1 MSNTIAAIATPH
13 AVGGISVI
21 RVSGDEA
28 IAVCDRCFRAVSGQ
42 PLSALAGY
50 RAAYGKVVD
59 QDRLIDEAVAL
70 VFRAPK
76 SYTGEDVVEISCH
89 GGIYITKE
97 VLRVLIQCGAQPAA
111 PGEFTKRAFLNG
123 KLSLTQAESVMD
135 VIASQGKQTAQAALA
150 GMEGNLYRKITAVKD
165 SLLSIAGHLSAWA
178 DYPEEEIPVVEHD
191 RLLSSLKEVEREIN
205 ELLAGFDRGRL
216 VRAGINTVIVG
227 KPNVGKSTLMNLLA
241 GCQRSI
247 VTEIAG
253 TTRDVIEDTVDIGG
267 VVLNL
272 ADTAGIHQTDDI
284 VEQAGVAL
292 SVQRL
297 KTADLVLALFDHS
310 SVLTEEDLAFIEQ
323 LEGQNVIAV
332 VNKTDLEQRVDTD
345 RLKQYFKHIVYISA
359 KKSEGINDLNSTI
372 LELLKIADFDPFAPM
387 LANERQRSAAQQA
400 STYLAEAIGGLSTGF
415 TLDAVTISIES
426 AIESLLALTGE
437 RVTDR
442 VVDEV
447 FSHFCVGK

>member
-1 MSNTIAAIATPH
+1 
-13 AVGGISVI
+13 
-21 RVSGDEA
+21 
-28 IAVCDRCFRAVSGQ
+28 
-42 PLSALAGY
+42 LL
-50 RAAYGKVVD
+50 K
-59 QDRLIDEAVAL
+59 
-70 VFRAPK
+70 
-76 SYTGEDVVEISCH
+76 
-89 GGIYITKE
+89 
-97 VLRVLIQCGAQPAA
+97 CGAVPAA

-150 GMEGNLYRKITAVKD
+150 GMEGNLYRKITGIKEE
-165 SLLSIAGHLSAWA
+165 LLSIAGHLSAWA

-191 RLLSSLKEVEREIN
+191 RLLSSLKRAEREIN

-227 KPNVGKSTLMNLLA
+227 KPNVGKSTLMNLLT
-241 GCQRSI
+241 GYQRSI

-253 TTRDVIEDTVDIGG
+253 TTRDVIEDTINIGG
-267 VVLNL
+267 IVLNL
-272 ADTAGIHQTDDI
+272 ADTAGIHQTDDV

-310 SVLTEEDLAFIEQ
+310 SALTKEDFSFIEQ
-323 LEGQNVIAV
+323 LAGQNVIAV
-332 VNKTDLEQRVDTD
+332 VNKTDLDQQIDIAK
-345 RLKQYFKHIVYISA
+345 LKEYFKHIIYISA
-359 KKSEGINDLNSTI
+359 KNSNGIEELNNAI

-400 STYLAEAIGGLSTGF
+400 ADFLSEAVAGLSAGF

-426 AIESLLALTGE
+426 AIEGLLALTGE

>member
-332 VNKTDLEQRVDTD
+332 VNKTDLEQRLDTE
-345 RLKQYFKHIVYISA
+345 RLKQFFKHIVYISA
-359 KKSEGINDLNSTI
+359 KNSEGINDLNSTI

>member
-1 MSNTIAAIATPH
+1 M
-13 AVGGISVI
+13 
-21 RVSGDEA
+21 
-28 IAVCDRCFRAVSGQ
+28 
-42 PLSALAGY
+42 
-50 RAAYGKVVD
+50 
-59 QDRLIDEAVAL
+59 
-70 VFRAPK
+70 
-76 SYTGEDVVEISCH
+76 
-89 GGIYITKE
+89 
-97 VLRVLIQCGAQPAA
+97 
-111 PGEFTKRAFLNG
+111 
-123 KLSLTQAESVMD
+123 
-135 VIASQGKQTAQAALA
+135 
-150 GMEGNLYRKITAVKD
+150 
-165 SLLSIAGHLSAWA
+165 
-178 DYPEEEIPVVEHD
+178 
-191 RLLSSLKEVEREIN
+191 
-205 ELLAGFDRGRL
+205 
-216 VRAGINTVIVG
+216 
-227 KPNVGKSTLMNLLA
+227 
-241 GCQRSI
+241 
-247 VTEIAG
+247 
-253 TTRDVIEDTVDIGG
+253 DIGG